1 MRSKGCRYSSMT
13 RLRSEVIAAESAGSP
28 PTDPI
33 DSQAR
38 VVMFSGAW
46 SIRSAWAVRS
56 AMSWSR
62 TGVFPLKWP
71 LQLSGEFV
79 YVSES

>member
-62 TGVFPLKWP
+62 TDPLVAETFDGAC
-71 LQLSGEFV
+71 QMV
-79 YVSES
+79 CVS

>member
-13 RLRSEVIAAESAGSP
+13 RLRSEVIAAESAGSLP

-62 TGVFPLKWP
+62 TDPLVAETFDGAC
-71 LQLSGEFV
+71 QMV
-79 YVSES
+79 CVS